1 MSYLLY
7 NVYLTSYQYDQDY
20 QIKIR
25 EWVRRFLKHRG
36 VCHEETRLINRIQL
50 KGAA

>member
-20 QIKIR
+20 QIKIH

-50 KGAA
+50 KGTA